1 MTWTMPC
8 DLVNIFWR
16 SNYYHI
22 VKDGVLDQD
31 IDSWV
36 NYIV

>member
-1 MTWTMPC
+1 MPC
-8 DLVNIFWR
+8 DLVNIFWH

-22 VKDGVLDQD
+22 AKDEVLDQD